1 MAWNS
6 LDRCMGELYVQS
18 YVLTNSLVRA
28 YENSQIS
35 SFPQDLVVIIIRCI
49 IC

>member
-1 MAWNS
+1 MARNS
-6 LDRCMGELYVQS
+6 LDRRMGELYVQS

-35 SFPQDLVVIIIRCI
+35 GFPQDLVVIIIRRI
-49 IC
+49 IR